1 MITTT
6 LTKRVHNFGA
16 GPAALPLPVLER
28 VQAEI
33 LDYAGTGMSVLEMS
47 HRSAAFEGII
57 QKAEEDLRALAG
69 LGSEH
74 VVLFLQGGASLQF
87 SMLPANL
94 RPAGASADYVVSGHW
109 AKAAVKE
116 AEKSGRVRVAG
127 TTEATGFDRVP
138 AAGELQLDPQAA
150 YLHFT
155 SNNTIYGTQWA
166 TAPEPPKG
174 VPLVCDLSSDALSR
188 PLDIAQYG
196 VIYAGAQKNLGPSG
210 VVLVIIRNDLV
221 EAGPKDLPT
230 MLQYRTHAAEKSL
243 YNTPPTFGIFVMGEV
258 FKWIKAQGG
267 LRAMAELNA
276 SKAALLYDY
285 LDQSE
290 FFCATAK
297 PGSRSLMNVC
307 FRGPTEE
314 LESAF
319 IAEATRRGLDGLKG
333 HRSAGGMR
341 ASIYNACPRAAVEAL
356 VAFMKEF
363 EHANRGA
370 TADRS

>member
-1 MITTT
+1 MTTTT
-6 LTKRVHNFGA
+6 LAKRIHNFGA

-28 VQAEI
+28 VQAEF

-57 QKAEEDLRALAG
+57 QKAEEDLRGLAG
-69 LGSEH
+69 LGSDH

-94 RPAGASADYVVSGHW
+94 RAASASADYVVTGHW

-116 AEKSGRVRVAG
+116 AEKSGRARVAG

-174 VPLVCDLSSDALSR
+174 VPLVCDMSSDALSR

-196 VIYAGAQKNLGPSG
+196 LVYAGAQKNLGPAG
-210 VVLVIIRNDLV
+210 VTLVVMRRELLERVPAGLPAVLDYKL
-221 EAGPKDLPT
+221 
-230 MLQYRTHAAEKSL
+230 MAENRSL
-243 YNTPPTFGIFVMGEV
+243 FNTPPCFAIYVTGLVLAWPRE
-258 FKWIKAQGG
+258 QGG
-267 LRAMAELNA
+267 LAAAGERNA
-276 SKAALLYDY
+276 AKAALVYEAIDGSDGFY
-285 LDQSE
+285 RGHAQ
-290 FFCATAK
+290 
-297 PGSRSLMNVC
+297 PGSRSAMNLT
-307 FRGPTEE
+307 FRLKDAAAEK
-314 LESAF
+314 AF
-319 IAEATRRGLDGLKG
+319 LADAQAEGLDGLKG
-333 HRSAGGMR
+333 HRSVGGVR
-341 ASIYNACPRAAVEAL
+341 ASLYNACPRESAAAL
-356 VAFMKEF
+356 ASFMGEF
-363 EHANRGA
+363 RRRRG
-370 TADRS
+370 

>member
-1 MITTT
+1 MTTTT
-6 LTKRVHNFGA
+6 LAKRIHNFGA

-28 VQAEI
+28 VQAEL

-94 RPAGASADYVVSGHW
+94 RAASASADYVITGHW

-116 AEKSGRVRVAG
+116 AEKSGRARVAG
-127 TTEATGFDRVP
+127 TTEATAFDRVP

-166 TAPEPPKG
+166 TAPVPPKG
-174 VPLVCDLSSDALSR
+174 VPLVCDMSSDALSR

-196 VIYAGAQKNLGPSG
+196 LVYAGAQKNLGPAG
-210 VVLVIIRNDLV
+210 VTLVVMRRELLERVPAGLPAVLDYKL
-221 EAGPKDLPT
+221 
-230 MLQYRTHAAEKSL
+230 MAENRSL
-243 YNTPPTFGIFVMGEV
+243 YNTPPCFAIYVTGLVLAWLRE
-258 FKWIKAQGG
+258 QGG
-267 LRAMAELNA
+267 LAAAGERNA
-276 SKAALLYDY
+276 AKAALVYEAIDGSDGFY
-285 LDQSE
+285 SGHAQ
-290 FFCATAK
+290 
-297 PGSRSLMNVC
+297 PGSRSAMNIT
-307 FRGPTEE
+307 FRLKDAAAEK
-314 LESAF
+314 AF
-319 IAEATRRGLDGLKG
+319 LADAQAEGLDGLKG
-333 HRSAGGMR
+333 HRSVGGVR
-341 ASIYNACPRAAVEAL
+341 ASLYNACPRESAAAL
-356 VAFMKEF
+356 ASFMGEF
-363 EHANRGA
+363 RRRRG
-370 TADRS
+370 

>member
-1 MITTT
+1 MTTTT
-6 LTKRVHNFGA
+6 LAKRIHNFGA

-28 VQAEI
+28 VQAEL

-94 RPAGASADYVVSGHW
+94 RAASASADYVVTGHW

-116 AEKSGRVRVAG
+116 AEKSGRARVAG

-138 AAGELQLDPQAA
+138 AAEELQLDPQAA

-174 VPLVCDLSSDALSR
+174 VPLVCDMSSDALSR

-196 VIYAGAQKNLGPSG
+196 LVYAGAQKNLGPAG
-210 VVLVIIRNDLV
+210 VTLVVMRRELLERVPAGLPAVLDYKL
-221 EAGPKDLPT
+221 
-230 MLQYRTHAAEKSL
+230 MAENRSL
-243 YNTPPTFGIFVMGEV
+243 YNTPPCFAIYVTGLVLAWLRE
-258 FKWIKAQGG
+258 QGG
-267 LRAMAELNA
+267 LAAAGERNA
-276 SKAALLYDY
+276 AKAALVYEAIDG
-285 LDQSE
+285 SE
-290 FFCATAK
+290 GFYSGHAQ
-297 PGSRSLMNVC
+297 PGSRSAMNIT
-307 FRGPTEE
+307 FRLKDAAAEK
-314 LESAF
+314 AF
-319 IAEATRRGLDGLKG
+319 LADAQAEGLDGLKG
-333 HRSAGGMR
+333 HRSVGGVR
-341 ASIYNACPRAAVEAL
+341 ASLYNACPKASAAAL
-356 VAFMKEF
+356 AGFMGEF
-363 EHANRGA
+363 RRRRG
-370 TADRS
+370 

>member
-1 MITTT
+1 MTTTT
-6 LTKRVHNFGA
+6 LAKRIHNFGA

-28 VQAEI
+28 VQAEL

-69 LGSEH
+69 LGSDH

-94 RPAGASADYVVSGHW
+94 RAASASADYVVTGHW

-116 AEKSGRVRVAG
+116 AEKSGRARVAG

-138 AAGELQLDPQAA
+138 SAGELQLDPQAA

-174 VPLVCDLSSDALSR
+174 VPLVCDMSSDALSR

-196 VIYAGAQKNLGPSG
+196 LVYAGAQKNLGPAG
-210 VVLVIIRNDLV
+210 VTLVVMRRELLERVPAGLPAVLDYKL
-221 EAGPKDLPT
+221 
-230 MLQYRTHAAEKSL
+230 MAENRSL
-243 YNTPPTFGIFVMGEV
+243 YNTPPCFAIYVTGLVLAWLRE
-258 FKWIKAQGG
+258 QGG
-267 LRAMAELNA
+267 LAAAGERNA
-276 SKAALLYDY
+276 AKAALVYEAIDGSDGFY
-285 LDQSE
+285 RGHAQ
-290 FFCATAK
+290 
-297 PGSRSLMNVC
+297 PGSRSAMNLT
-307 FRGPTEE
+307 FRLKDAAAEK
-314 LESAF
+314 AF
-319 IAEATRRGLDGLKG
+319 LADAQAEGLDGLKG
-333 HRSAGGMR
+333 HRSVGGVR
-341 ASIYNACPRAAVEAL
+341 ASLYNACPRESAAAL
-356 VAFMKEF
+356 ASFMGEF
-363 EHANRGA
+363 RRRRG
-370 TADRS
+370 